1 MTYKLL
7 NGVHVIESSA
17 FIAAP
22 LGGLTLA
29 QYGAD
34 VIRVEMIGGGI
45 DYGRWPVAPSG
56 RSLYWT
62 GLNKTKRSI
71 AIDLRKPQGREL
83 VAALVTSPQ
92 SGILLTNVAAPW
104 LSHASL
110 AAKRAD
116 TISCTIEG
124 NPDGSTAVDYTVN
137 SATGY
142 PFVTGDAGAD
152 APVNHVLPAWDLVCA
167 TQAAFAVLAA
177 HMRRMTTGEGAE
189 IRISLADVAF
199 STLSHLGVLADAE
212 LFGQERPAI
221 GNYIYGSFGRD
232 FACADGERVMVAAIS
247 ARQWQSLVESCDCAA
262 ALATI
267 EQKTKLDL
275 SLEADRYAAREEIAA
290 VVGGWIGARNLAEVA
305 ARFDATGVCWGR
317 YRSPR
322 SLVADDARVSTKNP
336 IYSRIETAGI
346 GEHLAAGATA
356 RIAGL
361 ARAPVAP
368 APLLGADTD
377 AVLSEL
383 LGLSGEAIGKLH
395 DSGIVAGPER
405 DPMVGGRVA

>member
-1 MTYKLL
+1 MTYQLL
-7 NGVHVIESSA
+7 KGVRVIESSA

-45 DYGRWPVAPSG
+45 DYLRWPMAPEG

-62 GLNKTKRSI
+62 GLNKSKRSI

-83 VAALVTSPQ
+83 VAALAASPQ

-104 LSHASL
+104 LTHASL
-110 AAKRAD
+110 AARRKD
-116 TISCTIEG
+116 MITCTIEG
-124 NPDGSTAVDYTVN
+124 NPDGTTAVDYTVN

-142 PFVTGDAGAD
+142 PYVTGNANSET
-152 APVNHVLPAWDLVCA
+152 PVNHVLPAWDLACA
-167 TQAAFAVLAA
+167 MQGAFAVLAA
-177 HMRRMTTGEGAE
+177 YMQRHATGEGAE
-189 IRISLADVAF
+189 IRISLADIAF

-212 LFGQERPAI
+212 LFDQERPAI

-247 ARQWQSLVESCDCAA
+247 ARQWQSLVEACDCAE
-262 ALATI
+262 ALAAA
-267 EQKTKLDL
+267 EQKAGL
-275 SLEADRYAAREEIAA
+275 SFAVEAHRYEGREAIAEI
-290 VVGGWIGARNLAEVA
+290 VGRWIGARNLAEVA
-305 ARFDATGVCWGR
+305 ASFDAKGVCWGR
-317 YRSPR
+317 YRTAR
-322 SLVADDARVSTKNP
+322 GLVQDDWRVSTKNP
-336 IYSRIETAGI
+336 IFSRIVTPGI
-346 GEHLAAGATA
+346 GEHLTAGPTA
-356 RIAGL
+356 RFAGL
-361 ARAPVAP
+361 DRGPVAP
-368 APLLGADTD
+368 APLLGEHTD

-395 DSGIVAGPER
+395 DSGVVAGPDR
-405 DPMVGGRVA
+405 DPTVSRRHS

>member
-45 DYGRWPVAPSG
+45 DYARWPVAPTG

-83 VAALVTSPQ
+83 VASLVTSPQ

-110 AAKRAD
+110 AAKRTD

-177 HMRRMTTGEGAE
+177 HMRRMATGEGAE

-247 ARQWQSLVESCDCAA
+247 ARQWQSLVDSCDCAA

-267 EQKTKLDL
+267 EQRTRLDL

-361 ARAPVAP
+361 ARDPVAP

-383 LGLSGEAIGKLH
+383 LGLSGRGHRQA
-395 DSGIVAGPER
+395 A
-405 DPMVGGRVA
+405 

>member
-1 MTYKLL
+1 MTYNLL

-45 DYGRWPVAPSG
+45 DYARWPVAPGG

-71 AIDLRKPQGREL
+71 AIDLRKPQGRDL
-83 VAALVTSPQ
+83 VAALVTAPK

-104 LSHASL
+104 LSHKSL

-116 TISCTIEG
+116 TITCTIEG
-124 NPDGSTAVDYTVN
+124 NPDGTTAVDYTVN

-142 PFVTGDAGAD
+142 PFVTGNAGAG

-177 HMRRMTTGEGAE
+177 HMRRMATGEGAE
-189 IRISLADVAF
+189 IRLSLADVAF

-212 LFGQERPAI
+212 LFDSERPAI

-247 ARQWQSLVESCDCAA
+247 SRQWQSLVESCECAA
-262 ALATI
+262 ALAAI
-267 EQKTKLDL
+267 EKDKKLDL
-275 SLEADRYAAREEIAA
+275 SLEADRYAAREEVAA
-290 VVGGWIGARNLAEVA
+290 VVGAWIGARSLSEVA

-317 YRSPR
+317 YRTAR
-322 SLVADDARVSTKNP
+322 SLVADDARVSTENP

-346 GEHLAAGATA
+346 GQHLAAGATA
-356 RIAGL
+356 RISNL
-361 ARAPVAP
+361 ARGPIAP
-368 APLLGADTD
+368 APLLGQHTD
-377 AVLSEL
+377 AVLSQL
-383 LGLSGEAIGKLH
+383 LGLSDQAIGKLH

-405 DPMVGGRVA
+405 DPTVVGS

>member
-7 NGVHVIESSA
+7 TGVHVIESSA

-45 DYGRWPVAPSG
+45 DYARWPVAPSG

-62 GLNKTKRSI
+62 GLNKGKRSI
-71 AIDLRKPQGREL
+71 AIDLRKPEGREL

-92 SGILLTNVAAPW
+92 SGILLTNFAAPW
-104 LSHASL
+104 LSHKTL

-124 NPDGSTAVDYTVN
+124 NPDGTTAVDYTVN

-142 PFVTGDAGAD
+142 PYVTGEAGAG

-177 HMRRMTTGEGAE
+177 YMRRMATGEGAE

-212 LFGQERPAI
+212 LFDSERPAI
-221 GNYIYGSFGRD
+221 GNYVYGSFGRD

-247 ARQWQSLVESCDCAA
+247 SRQWQSLVESCECAD
-262 ALATI
+262 ALSVI
-267 EQKTKLDL
+267 EKDKKLDL
-275 SLEADRYAAREEIAA
+275 SLEADRYAAREEISA
-290 VVGGWIGARNLAEVA
+290 VVGGWIGARQLAEVA

-317 YRSPR
+317 YRTAR
-322 SLVADDARVSTKNP
+322 GLVADDPRVSTKNP
-336 IYSRIETAGI
+336 IYSRIDTPGI
-346 GEHLAAGATA
+346 GEHLAAGPTA

-361 ARAPVAP
+361 ARDPLTP
-368 APLLGADTD
+368 APLLGQHTD

-383 LGLSGEAIGKLH
+383 LGLPDQAIGKLH
-395 DSGIVAGPER
+395 DAKVVAGPER
-405 DPMVGGRVA
+405 DPTVVRRVS

>member
-45 DYGRWPVAPSG
+45 DYARWPVAPGG

-62 GLNKTKRSI
+62 GLNKGKRSI

-104 LSHASL
+104 LSHTSL

-116 TISCTIEG
+116 TISLIIEG
-124 NPDGSTAVDYTVN
+124 NPDGTTAVDYTVN

-142 PFVTGDAGAD
+142 PFVTGEAGLD

-167 TQAAFAVLAA
+167 TQGAFAVLAA
-177 HMRRMTTGEGAE
+177 HMRRMATGEGAE
-189 IRISLADVAF
+189 IRLSLADVAF

-212 LFGQERPAI
+212 LFNQERPAI
-221 GNYIYGSFGRD
+221 GNYVYGSFGRD
-232 FACADGERVMVAAIS
+232 FACAEGERVMVAAIS
-247 ARQWQSLVESCDCAA
+247 SRQWQSLVESCDCATELA
-262 ALATI
+262 AI
-267 EQKTKLDL
+267 EQEKKLDL
-275 SLEADRYAAREEIAA
+275 SLEADRYAGREEIAA
-290 VVGGWIGARNLAEVA
+290 VVGAWIGARKLAEVA
-305 ARFDATGVCWGR
+305 ARFDAKGVCWGR
-317 YRSPR
+317 YRTAR
-322 SLVADDARVSTKNP
+322 GLVADDPRVSTANP
-336 IYSRIETAGI
+336 IYSRIDTTGI
-346 GEHLAAGATA
+346 GQHLAAGPTA
-356 RIAGL
+356 RIGGL
-361 ARAPVAP
+361 TREPIAP
-368 APLLGADTD
+368 APLLGAHTD

-383 LGLSGEAIGKLH
+383 LGLSGQAIGKLH

-405 DPMVGGRVA
+405 DPTVVGRVS